1 MPRKFKRNLSLVKLF
16 EVDSDSSGD
25 ISPDELRDL
34 ADDLEDKPLTG
45 QKLRDALISDI
56 SDMHKDIYGMRPR
69 AEFNK
74 MSTEELEK
82 IHDKIDQEHKDWFYE
97 ERVQDDLEDLAMARG
112 LDDESIEDLAE
123 PEEGEDMPKQMG
135 MGRRRMKEG
144 TIKITKQR
152 LVQLIKEEISRV
164 VEADVID
171 MFSDDQKK
179 SQGEERIARA
189 LAARAE
195 EMIDVDD
202 DSPNYV
208 EVMVDPKLF
217 LTPYITSDGRQA
229 RPLAQE
235 VYEDYVSGKAG
246 DQAEN
251 LDSIL
256 GRIEIDYFDEPIED
270 ALKALGDDRFDGT
283 QDQMMKTK
291 DLASQQDS
299 DEVEEMGMDF
309 ERFLQGIESGD
320 VIELEKD
327 DD

>member
-16 EVDSDSSGD
+16 EVDTDGSGD

-82 IHDKIDQEHKDWFYE
+82 IHDKIDQEHRDWHYE

-112 LDDESIEDLAE
+112 LDDESIEDLSE

-144 TIKITKQR
+144 TMKITKN
-152 LVQLIKEEISRV
+152 QLRRIIKEEISRV
-164 VEADVID
+164 VEGEVID
-171 MFSDDQKK
+171 LPDPKLPWEFGP
-179 SQGEERIARA
+179 QGYIARPELRQKMSDLEYGSDSAPEDILAIA
-189 LAARAE
+189 LSNRAE
-195 EMIDVDD
+195 EMLG
-202 DSPNYV
+202 YKQT
-208 EVMVDPKLF
+208 VDPAPFQQLGMRLYQDF
-217 LTPYITSDGRQA
+217 
-229 RPLAQE
+229 
-235 VYEDYVSGKAG
+235 VVGKAG
-246 DQAEN
+246 NTDQSLA
-251 LDSIL
+251 DITS
-256 GRIEIDYFDEPIED
+256 RIDAGDYFDEDIQD
-270 ALKALGDDRFDGT
+270 VMDGM
-283 QDQMMKTK
+283 QMMKTK

>member
-1 MPRKFKRNLSLVKLF
+1 MNLTIPNLRVLI
-16 EVDSDSSGD
+16 ESDRD
-25 ISPDELRDL
+25 TDADDARELRDL
-34 ADDLEDKPLTG
+34 ARDIERESLTG

-69 AEFNK
+69 ADFNK

-82 IHDKIDQEHKDWFYE
+82 IHDKIDQEHKDWHYE
-97 ERVQDDLEDLAMARG
+97 ERVQDDLEDLAMSRG
-112 LDDESIEDLAE
+112 LDDESIEDLSG

-144 TIKITKQR
+144 TMKITKQR

-179 SQGEERIARA
+179 SQAIERIARA

-195 EMIDVDD
+195 EMLDADGDGDDVA
-202 DSPNYV
+202 V
-208 EVMVDPKLF
+208 HVDHKLF
-217 LTPYITSDGRQA
+217 LTPTGIEGDG
-229 RPLAQE
+229 PLSLAQ
-235 VYEDYVSGKAG
+235 VTYEDYVSGKAG
-246 DQAEN
+246 DQTMS
-251 LDSIL
+251 LDDVIE
-256 GRIEIDYFDEPIED
+256 RIGIDYFDDDIEYI
-270 ALKALGDDRFDGT
+270 LRALGDDRFDGT